1 MIGVKNGMRIR
12 LRRLSLRTQMMTVL
26 CVVMIPMY
34 VLVVTSG
41 LVSLNHAEQRLL
53 TVYEN
58 KADMLADSL
67 DRIEEELGTEMD
79 LVFFHYSQELL
90 SETEWN
96 PMLDIRIVT
105 ELKNIWKR
113 VDMIYG
119 VYLKDANDGQVF
131 ISHDNSRVSFED
143 VEEIRQILSEEP
155 REESAESCD

>member
-1 MIGVKNGMRIR
+1 
-12 LRRLSLRTQMMTVL
+12 
-26 CVVMIPMY
+26 
-34 VLVVTSG
+34 
-41 LVSLNHAEQRLL
+41 
-53 TVYEN
+53 
-58 KADMLADSL
+58 
-67 DRIEEELGTEMD
+67 MD

-113 VDMIYG
+113 MDMIYG

>member
-41 LVSLNHAEQRLL
+41 LVSLNHAEQHLL

-105 ELKNIWKR
+105 ELR
-113 VDMIYG
+113 
-119 VYLKDANDGQVF
+119 
-131 ISHDNSRVSFED
+131 
-143 VEEIRQILSEEP
+143 
-155 REESAESCD
+155 

>member
-53 TVYEN
+53 TVYKN

-79 LVFFHYSQELL
+79 LVFFHCSQELL

>member
-79 LVFFHYSQELL
+79 LVLFHFSQELL